1 MDQDTIRTIINTFKE
16 ERIDLV
22 VTLPEE
28 PTSPLTEE
36 IRKDPSFTSI
46 TVAGEGTAFL
56 CALAP
61 RSEDEDAFL

>member
-1 MDQDTIRTIINTFKE
+1 MEQETISIIINAFKE

-36 IRKDPSFTSI
+36 IRKDPSFTRI
-46 TVAGEGTAFL
+46 TRRDPDYKGSPSGGE
-56 CALAP
+56 
-61 RSEDEDAFL
+61 D